1 MPRFVMVEHSDGRQY
16 AVLPADFK
24 ATYAEQ
30 GFKVAGYEADGGP
43 EMSAEERRDLNA
55 EAKEI
60 KAEAREEAKAEREE
74 AQPAAERGGRR

>member
-1 MPRFVMVEHSDGRQY
+1 MPRFVTIEHRDGRQY

-30 GFKVAGYEADGGP
+30 GFKVVDYEADGGEP
-43 EMSAEERRDLNA
+43 MTAEERRDLNA

-60 KAEAREEAKAEREE
+60 KAEAREETRAEREE
-74 AQPAAERGGRR
+74 AQPARARGER